1 MKRRISVMLVV
12 VMLFATLAS
21 STSKADA
28 SPHYGYST
36 YVRMGNRISDEWSSM
51 SYNGKSVPYR
61 VIRFKADA
69 SSSYLNVNNAYI
81 TKTKKDAKMAGNTA
95 LVSAVGDLV
104 LGRLV
109 DGSREIQQIG
119 SSVVKLANFFT
130 KTKSISDAYARTTTY
145 TNPEVTA
152 SVAGTKEVVLVYI
165 YWQGFY
171 YLAYWGE
178 KFTFDATLTAG
189 YFDDVA
195 KRNKLT
201 TLTLKDNVAG
211 RNNLNYNLTECAKNI
226 IDRDH
231 TITYKRVTNVSM
243 NFLGTNRSFSVP
255 STYAFC
261 ALLGM
266 QPFADGD
273 CGSGWQ

>member
-21 STSKADA
+21 LTSKAEA

-61 VIRFKADA
+61 VIRFKVND
-69 SSSYLNVNNAYI
+69 SSSYLIVDNSYI

-104 LGRLV
+104 LGRVL
-109 DGSREIQQIG
+109 DGERVIQQAG
-119 SSVVKLANFFT
+119 SSEVNLVNFFT
-130 KTKSISDAYARTTTY
+130 KAKSVSDVYACTTPD
-145 TNPEVTA
+145 TNW
-152 SVAGTKEVVLVYI
+152 GTKEVVLVYI

-195 KRNKLT
+195 KRNSLT
-201 TLTLKDNVAG
+201 TFTLEDNVVG

-226 IDRDH
+226 IDRNYK
-231 TITYKRVTNVSM
+231 ITYKRVTNVSM
-243 NFLGTNRSFSVP
+243 NFLGTNCSFSVP

-261 ALLGM
+261 AMLGM
-266 QPFADGD
+266 KPFADGD